1 MYLSGIIA
9 HHEISFTF
17 ILIGLLVAGCH
28 RREAKLTHQIAG
40 AWNHV
45 GGGFSMTI
53 SSDGSFS
60 SGSSNVAYQGTWLV
74 RDAVL
79 VVTITNAT
87 GTKQHEPVGSV
98 DRMKIVQAD
107 EGHLTLESSGQ
118 TTYYERR

>member
-1 MYLSGIIA
+1 MRFA
-9 HHEISFTF
+9 FTF

-28 RREAKLTHQIAG
+28 RREAKLTDQIVG

-45 GGGFSMTI
+45 DGGFSMTI

-74 RDAVL
+74 GDAVL
-79 VVTITNAT
+79 VMTITNAT

-98 DRMKIVQAD
+98 DRMKIVQVD
-107 EGHLTLESSGQ
+107 ESHLTLEQNDQ
-118 TTYYERR
+118 TIYYKRR

>member
-1 MYLSGIIA
+1 MRFV
-9 HHEISFTF
+9 FTF
-17 ILIGLLVAGCH
+17 ILIGLLATGCH
-28 RREAKLTHQIAG
+28 RREAKLAHQIAG

-74 RDAVL
+74 RGAVL
-79 VVTITNAT
+79 VMTVTNAT
-87 GTKQHEPVGSV
+87 STKQNEPVGSV

-107 EGHLTLESSGQ
+107 ESHLTFESSGQ
-118 TTYYERR
+118 TIYYERR

>member
-1 MYLSGIIA
+1 MRFA
-9 HHEISFTF
+9 FTF
-17 ILIGLLVAGCH
+17 ILIGLLAAGCH
-28 RREAKLTHQIAG
+28 RREAKLAHQIAG

-60 SGSSNVAYQGTWLV
+60 SGSSKVAYQGTWLV

-79 VVTITNAT
+79 VMTITNAT

-107 EGHLTLESSGQ
+107 ESNLTLEQSHQ
-118 TTYYERR
+118 TVYYKRR

>member
-1 MYLSGIIA
+1 
-9 HHEISFTF
+9 
-17 ILIGLLVAGCH
+17 
-28 RREAKLTHQIAG
+28 
-40 AWNHV
+40 
-45 GGGFSMTI
+45 MTI

-79 VVTITNAT
+79 VMTVTKAT

-107 EGHLTLESSGQ
+107 ESHLILESSGHPI
-118 TTYYERR
+118 YYERR